1 MILLLFVLGWVGFGP
16 IFSTCWVGLGQSADG
31 LGWVGSGH
39 NNGLMD
45 NCVVSMTTV
54 PLLVMPV
61 LLSQGGGRLLAGRL
75 RDRVD
80 PWQ

>member
-1 MILLLFVLGWVGFGP
+1 M
-16 IFSTCWVGLGQSADG
+16 
-31 LGWVGSGH
+31 GWVGSGH

-54 PLLVMPV
+54 PLLVTPV